1 MPFLQKLGW
10 SPGSKRPPPIG
21 TSQWRFG
28 GESPWWIHIWRQVGW
43 SLMTDVYIL
52 FVRPKRCV
60 FADLL
65 WVFEDF
71 SIMIH
76 DDLWFQEFC
85 MTLWNVWKIRWNI
98 DTTGPKR
105 CCISRK
111 TAGFF
116 EGILLIL
123 DVQITFQ
130 NMLFKTATFQTRH
143 FLIGEIVHVVPETAT
158 LEMHFNSFYTTSHI
172 SNQTFPKHIT
182 CLPEPGFLQG
192 MLHCTL
198 ESNNITSLQNVVHFR
213 SDLLLLSNEYCLV
226 CNRSSCI
233 PQLQLMHVLQ
243 GVLHLQKALYNIKYI
258 LLPFPGVLPFQG
270 NATLSKK

>member
-1 MPFLQKLGW
+1 
-10 SPGSKRPPPIG
+10 
-21 TSQWRFG
+21 
-28 GESPWWIHIWRQVGW
+28 
-43 SLMTDVYIL
+43 MTDVYIL

-60 FADLL
+60 FADFF

-116 EGILLIL
+116 GGILLIL

-130 NMLFKTATFQTRH
+130 KMLFKTATFQTRH
-143 FLIGEIVHVVPETAT
+143 FLIGETVHVVPETAT

-172 SNQTFPKHIT
+172 SNQNLSKTYH
-182 CLPEPGFLQG
+182 
-192 MLHCTL
+192 MLTR
-198 ESNNITSLQNVVHFR
+198 TW
-213 SDLLLLSNEYCLV
+213 LLARNA
-226 CNRSSCI
+226 
-233 PQLQLMHVLQ
+233 
-243 GVLHLQKALYNIKYI
+243 ALYSVITKCSTFSIRLATSVKRILSCLQQKQLYSPATAYARSTGSLASSKGINIKYI